1 MNRKLHNSLM
11 ALSTTGLLLV
21 VGLMAATPAVG
32 PAAMATTDA
41 SPTDVALAVA
51 MPRTDAIRTDPI
63 DQAIGGTID
72 SELDA
77 RIEAAIEARA
87 ETFQAELRNA
97 GDAQQAI
104 AVTAAFVAATATEA
118 ALAAALAEVQAK
130 EPAAE
135 AAAPARRTSSKRRSA
150 RSALALPYFS
160 FARGLRGGNGD

>member
-32 PAAMATTDA
+32 PTAMATTDA
-41 SPTDVALAVA
+41 PSTHVAPAVA
-51 MPRTDAIRTDPI
+51 MSRTD
-63 DQAIGGTID
+63 TID

-77 RIEAAIEARA
+77 HIEAAIDARA
-87 ETFQAELRNA
+87 KAFEEEFRNS

-104 AVTAAFVAATATEA
+104 AVTAAFVAETATEA
-118 ALAAALAEVQAK
+118 ALAAALAELQAK

-135 AAAPARRTSSKRRSA
+135 VEAPARETPRKRRSA